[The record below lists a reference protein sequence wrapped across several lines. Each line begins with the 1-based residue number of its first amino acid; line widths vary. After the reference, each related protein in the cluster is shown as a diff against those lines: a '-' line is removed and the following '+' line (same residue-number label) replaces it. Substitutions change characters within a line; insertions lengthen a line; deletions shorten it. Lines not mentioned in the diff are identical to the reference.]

1 MKNMKPLLWIFICL
15 MVPFLFACPGKDPK
29 PKSKTE
35 MIIKTWKVREARI
48 GGNVVYTNPASSAPN
63 NPDFT
68 QYSLT
73 FRNATDFT
81 RKEIGGVSETSG
93 TWQFNDNNN
102 PTRITFSTGNP
113 SEVSVET
120 LEDNRLI
127 LTYVV
132 TSPKTGNIEYRIEFV
147 PGA

>member
-1 MKNMKPLLWIFICL
+1 MKNFKPLSWIVICL
-15 MVPFLFACPGKDPK
+15 MVPFLFHCKGKDPK

-35 MIIKTWKVREARI
+35 MITKTWKVREARI

-73 FRNATDFT
+73 FRNSTDFS
-81 RKEIGGVSETSG
+81 RREIGGVSETSG
-93 TWQFNDNNN
+93 NWQFNDNNN

-113 SEVSVET
+113 SEVNVET

-127 LTYVV
+127 ISYTV
-132 TSPKTGNIEYRIEFV
+132 TSSKTGDTVYRIEFV